1 MPLQRYFDAR
11 PVPGQARIPRE
22 STMMFT
28 KNGRKRFTAILLA
41 ALLLLATA
49 APAMAETFSAIV
61 TASSMTVYSDQ
72 KLTKKAGEL
81 EKDTV
86 VRITSYNDRA
96 AKITYGGKTGYART
110 SDMQAVEDVAA
121 HAVTNTTATVYQ
133 QPLETARHSTVR
145 KGTRLYVL
153 AWTDEWAEVEKSGV
167 VGYIK
172 TEELTSVGSD
182 WKITVTPTQAPVV
195 ETERGT
201 VTASSLTVYEKA
213 ATASKKLGVLR
224 KGEVVNVVT
233 WDSKWAYIERDGS
246 YGYCSVKGLTRGVVD
261 TDGDDDEE
269 QTGLYAPVQV
279 TVSKLTVY
287 KKASASSG
295 KLGTLRKGQVVSLMG
310 KSGDWA
316 HIELNGREGYC
327 DISGLGVIP
336 MPTAAPTPTPEPEA
350 DPLRGIVIDDT
361 LTVYKTASAS
371 AREVMKLE
379 EGDIVNVLKWTD
391 KWACIEYG
399 GNVGYVKL
407 SGIKRTEMKASP
419 DIKATATP
427 APTKVPSL
435 AEAEKAT
442 VTEESALVYK
452 EPDTTSE
459 ALGALMW
466 GDSVNLL
473 QTADGW
479 ALIEKDGKYGYCR
492 ADAVTAVAPDAD
504 DIPTGY
510 KKADFTATVI
520 SPDAKRYA
528 AESTSG
534 EGTELALGA
543 TVNIT
548 GYDEELEWATIAVNN
563 ELAYVPI
570 KYLSNTSYETATSGS
585 AMQTVLK
592 ALLSYGYFDGLPSAN
607 PDSAAA
613 ATAVKRFQE
622 AVGMEQTGIA
632 DEAVQRVLFSGNAPS
647 SSMLS
652 DTLAKGDVNENV
664 TRLQYRLYALGYLS
678 KSTSLDGD
686 FGSMTANA
694 VTLFQK
700 ANGIEQSGS
709 ADATTLKI
717 LYTPTAVPKPSGTK
731 AADAAASASSSTSSS
746 SASSGTNKVDTSG
759 TVKLSSTYVTTM
771 PSQLKSSTSSYSSS
785 MSASQKLEYVIYVA
799 QSNLGKPYVFGA
811 TGTSSFDCSG
821 LTQYCFKKG
830 GVSIKRTAYSQ
841 GYDSA
846 YTKISSIS
854 SLKRGDLIFFNTISD
869 SDLCDHVGIY
879 LGGNCFIHASSGGHK
894 VVVSSVASGYYNR
907 VFSWGRRII
916 K

>member
-1 MPLQRYFDAR
+1 
-11 PVPGQARIPRE
+11 
-22 STMMFT
+22 MMFT

-41 ALLLLATA
+41 ALMLLATA
-49 APAMAETFSAIV
+49 APALAETFSAIV

-72 KLTKKAGEL
+72 KLTKKAGTL

-86 VRITSYNDRA
+86 VRITSYNDKA
-96 AKITYGGKTGYART
+96 AKITYGGKTGYAKT
-110 SDMQAVEDVAA
+110 GDMQAVEDVAA
-121 HAVTNTTATVYQ
+121 HAVTNTIATVYQ
-133 QPLETARHSTVR
+133 QPLETARHSTVK

-172 TEELTSVGSD
+172 SEQLTAVGSD
-182 WKITVTPTQAPVV
+182 WKITVTPATPAPVI

-213 ATASKKLGVLR
+213 STGSKKLGKLK

-246 YGYCSVKGLTRGVVD
+246 YGYCAVKGLTKGVVVD
-261 TDGDDDEE
+261 DEDDDDED
-269 QTGLYAPVQV
+269 TGLYAPVQV
-279 TVSKLTVY
+279 TKSKLNVY
-287 KKASASSG
+287 QKASTSSK
-295 KLGTLRKGQVVSLMG
+295 KLGTLKKGQVVSLMG

-316 HIELNGREGYC
+316 HIELNGKEGYC
-327 DISGLGVIP
+327 QMSGLGIIP

-350 DPLRGIVIDDT
+350 DSLRGIVTDDT
-361 LTVYKTASAS
+361 LTVYKSAS
-371 AREVMKLE
+371 TSARKVMELE

-391 KWACIEYG
+391 KWACIEFG
-399 GNVGYVKL
+399 GNKGYVKL
-407 SGIKRTEMKASP
+407 SGLERTYIKASP
-419 DIKATATP
+419 SSKATATP

-442 VTEESALVYK
+442 VIEESALVYK
-452 EPDTTSE
+452 QPDTTSE

-473 QTADGW
+473 TTADGW

-492 ADAVTAVAPDAD
+492 ADAVAAVAADAD
-504 DIPTGY
+504 DLPTGY

-520 SPDAKRYA
+520 HPEAKRYS

-543 TVNIT
+543 TVNVT
-548 GYDEELEWATIAVNN
+548 GYDEDLEWATIAVNN

-570 KYLSNTSYETATSGS
+570 KFLSNTKYETATTGS

-632 DEAVQRVLFSGNAPS
+632 DETVQRVLFSGNAPT
-647 SSMLS
+647 SSMLA
-652 DTLAKGDVNENV
+652 DTLAKGDVSENV

-678 KSTSLDGD
+678 KSASLDGD
-686 FGSMTANA
+686 FGSNTAAA

-700 ANGIEQSGS
+700 ANGIEQSGA

-717 LYTPTAVPKPSGTK
+717 LYTPTAVPKPSSVK
-731 AADAAASASSSTSSS
+731 AADATASTSSS
-746 SASSGTNKVDTSG
+746 PSASSGTNTVNTSG

-771 PSQLKSSTSSYSSS
+771 PSQLKSSTSSYSSG

-830 GVSIKRTAYSQ
+830 GVSLKRTAYSQ
-841 GYDSA
+841 GYDST